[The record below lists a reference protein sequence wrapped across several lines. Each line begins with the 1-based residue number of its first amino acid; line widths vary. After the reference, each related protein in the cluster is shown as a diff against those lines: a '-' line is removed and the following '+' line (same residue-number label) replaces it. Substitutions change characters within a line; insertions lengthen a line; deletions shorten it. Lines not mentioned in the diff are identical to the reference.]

1 VEVLRKIPRLAW
13 LVAPLV
19 YFLYFFRLGGA
30 GLVGPDE
37 PRYAW
42 IGRAMAQTGD
52 WVTPRLWGEPW
63 FEKPAL
69 IYWMTGAAF
78 RLGLGPD
85 LAPRLPVALASVAFL
100 AFYWWILRR
109 EFTCRAA
116 SMATAI
122 LGTSVAW
129 LGFSQAG
136 APDLPLTASFSAAML
151 LALPWVAKR
160 DGRYL
165 PAASAL
171 LGVAV
176 LAKGLV
182 PLALAAPLALRV
194 GWARDLLRPRVLLP
208 FLAVAAPWYVL
219 CYAQNGWAFVDEFI
233 LKHHFGRFA
242 SGALQHVQPWWF
254 YLARFPLLLLPW
266 MPLLALAALGG
277 GWRDPRRR
285 FLAVWVVFGLL
296 LFSASANK
304 LPGYVLP
311 LLPGVAALAA
321 LALEQAKDARV
332 WLASCAAL
340 LVVFPIAGPVLP
352 AAAANEWTAAPR
364 IAFHW
369 SWLLPAIP
377 IAAVLALEARGRR
390 IAAVL
395 TIAVAVAVGLS
406 YLKVRS
412 EGEMGRIA
420 SARALAAEVRRHPGQ
435 VCAGALKR
443 DWEYGLHYYLGA
455 VLPPCEANPKAFQV
469 LQIPGK
475 PPAVVPKDPAAGTP
489 APPQSVDPR

>member
-1 VEVLRKIPRLAW
+1 MARKIPRLAW
-13 LVAPLV
+13 LVPPLV

-69 IYWMTGAAF
+69 LYWMTGAAF

-85 LAPRLPVALASVAFL
+85 LAPRLPVAMASVAFL

-109 EFTCRAA
+109 EFGCRAA
-116 SMATAI
+116 VMATAI

-129 LGFSQAG
+129 LGFSQTG
-136 APDLPLTASFSAAML
+136 VPDLPLTATFSAAML
-151 LALPWVAKR
+151 LVLPWIAKR
-160 DGRYL
+160 ETRYL
-165 PAASAL
+165 PAAAAL
-171 LGVAV
+171 LGLAT

-182 PLALAAPLALRV
+182 PLALAAPLALRI

-208 FLAVAAPWYVL
+208 FLAVAAPWYALV
-219 CYAQNGWAFVDEFI
+219 YAHNGSAFVDEFF

-242 SGALQHVQPWWF
+242 SGALQHVRPWWF
-254 YLARFPLLLLPW
+254 YLPMLPLLLLPW
-266 MPLLALAALGG
+266 LPLLPLAAARG

-285 FLAVWVVFGLL
+285 FLAVWVLFGLA
-296 LFSASANK
+296 LFSASTNK

-311 LLPGVAALAA
+311 LLPALAA
-321 LALEQAKDARV
+321 LAAIALDELKDARG
-332 WLASCAAL
+332 WLAACAAL
-340 LVVFPIAGPVLP
+340 LVIFAVAAPVLP
-352 AAAANEWTAAPR
+352 AATANEWGAAPPIR
-364 IAFHW
+364 FHW

-377 IAAVLALEARGRR
+377 VAAVVILEGRGKRV
-390 IAAVL
+390 AAVA
-395 TIAVAVAVGLS
+395 TIACGVCIGLS

-412 EGEMGRIA
+412 APEMARIA
-420 SARALAAEVRRHPGQ
+420 SARGLAAEVGRHPGQ
-435 VCAGALKR
+435 VCSGWLKR
-443 DWEYGLHYYLGA
+443 DWQYGLHYYLGA
-455 VLPPCEANPKAFQV
+455 VLPSCDANPKPLQV
-469 LQIPGK
+469 LQAPGK
-475 PPAVVPKDPAAGTP
+475 PPTVTGGVPGNGTAW
-489 APPQSVDPR
+489 APHTVDPQ